1 MRQLGSGRA
10 RGARL
15 CWQPGEERC
24 ALRLGSGAHPAAQGA
39 GTAVDAESGDALP
52 VIRTV
57 RHVIPG
63 KLH

>member
-39 GTAVDAESGDALP
+39 GTAVKRAAFM
-52 VIRTV
+52 
-57 RHVIPG
+57 
-63 KLH
+63 